1 MMQDL
6 EFEKKLKFQISK
18 KSLLSHKNPMYMSH
32 IGFFILFFGR
42 QVVKIGAPKKNG
54 LN

>member
-1 MMQDL
+1 MQDL

-18 KSLLSHKNPMYMSH
+18 NSLLSHKNPMYMSH

-42 QVVKIGAPKKNG
+42 QVVKIGAPKEKRA
-54 LN
+54 